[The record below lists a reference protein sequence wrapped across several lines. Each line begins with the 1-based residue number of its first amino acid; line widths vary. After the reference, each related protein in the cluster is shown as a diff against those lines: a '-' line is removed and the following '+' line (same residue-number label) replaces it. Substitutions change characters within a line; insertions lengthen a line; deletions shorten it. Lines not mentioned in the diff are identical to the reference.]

1 MASAGTQAPESAG
14 YTGTKI
20 PEDRDVVPVSAKPKF
35 WLFQPERHKDPF
47 ERKVDA
53 FLSNDTS
60 GPEGGAGRP
69 SGLLGDFRYQGPG
82 RPGVRGEIGVVAGTL
97 FFGMGIN
104 RRDQQQVHKRV
115 LRTDGF
121 DSLFDSGDEVLVHQ
135 PIHPQQPGIR
145 IHAADPAEE
154 RHGSG
159 GEFLL

>member
-1 MASAGTQAPESAG
+1 MYRFRRSRNSGCFSRKD
-14 YTGTKI
+14 TKTRLKERWT
-20 PEDRDVVPVSAKPKF
+20 PFFQTTPQGQKEGRAAHPVCLAIF
-35 WLFQPERHKDPF
+35 VIR
-47 ERKVDA
+47 
-53 FLSNDTS
+53 
-60 GPEGGAGRP
+60 
-69 SGLLGDFRYQGPG
+69 GPG
-82 RPGVRGEIGVVAGTL
+82 RPGVGGEIGVVAGTL

-145 IHAADPAEE
+145 VHAADPAEE